1 MDNLT
6 HEQAEFLWAIIKG
19 LSAVIGLLFSL
30 VAGLAVGFR
39 WLDTRI
45 TETATKLLEPVSTRV
60 TVAQNAAD
68 AAHRRIDA
76 IVGPRP

>member
-1 MDNLT
+1 MENLT
-6 HEQAEFLWAIIKG
+6 HEQAEVAWAIIKG
-19 LSAVIGLLFSL
+19 ISAVVGFLFSL
-30 VAGLAVGFR
+30 IGGLVVGFR

-45 TETATKLLEPVSTRV
+45 SETAAKLLEPVSTRV